1 MFKEPEPGRKDI
13 NIERTE
19 ELLALKPDRIAVG
32 CPFCMTMITDGT
44 KHAGVYGKVLVQDI
58 AEYLAERLG
67 LL

>member
-1 MFKEPEPGRKDI
+1 
-13 NIERTE
+13 
-19 ELLALKPDRIAVG
+19 
-32 CPFCMTMITDGT
+32 MTMITDGT